1 MAKNGGVPYDF
12 CHVLAACC
20 ALDSMLSGGL
30 GFSSRRPF
38 APRRRSRFGN
48 HLPLCSDRPLNV
60 WLVLS
65 LPEASDTGLQRSFSS
80 PLAAR
85 GSAKAM
91 IDEAK
96 EARQRAITR
105 AFNIAEV
112 LFPISLGMVTLTIFA
127 ALARGLGT

>member
-1 MAKNGGVPYDF
+1 
-12 CHVLAACC
+12 
-20 ALDSMLSGGL
+20 
-30 GFSSRRPF
+30 
-38 APRRRSRFGN
+38 
-48 HLPLCSDRPLNV
+48 
-60 WLVLS
+60 
-65 LPEASDTGLQRSFSS
+65 
-80 PLAAR
+80 
-85 GSAKAM
+85 M